1 VSAPAEGSRREGT
14 RRRAGRAPAVPRR
27 HPYRPEILAERV
39 GWYELSG
46 LVHRLTRKERVEPGY
61 YEDPSWSVRDLAGH
75 IGTWLAEAQVQIRR
89 ISADTYEGHDIDIDA
104 MNAVFLD
111 AMRGQPWEIA
121 WVQATAGR
129 AMMLEAWYQ
138 LEEQSDE
145 AAWWIRKSAA
155 EHYAEHLER
164 LREWTAQLL
173 ERRAG
178 TKTDKA
184 D

>member
-1 VSAPAEGSRREGT
+1 VSSAAAGSRGGGT
-14 RRRAGRAPAVPRR
+14 GRRRTGAPVVPSR

-39 GWYELSG
+39 GWYEFAG
-46 LVHRLTRKERVEPGY
+46 LIRRLTRKERLEPGY
-61 YEDPSWSVRDLAGH
+61 YADPAWSVRDLAGH
-75 IGTWLAEAQVQIRR
+75 IGTWLAEAQIQIRQ
-89 ISADTYEGHDIDIDA
+89 ISADTYEGHDVDIDG
-104 MNAVFLD
+104 MNAAFLE

-129 AMMLEAWYQ
+129 AMMLEAWYA
-138 LEEQSDE
+138 LAESSDE

-164 LREWTAQLL
+164 LRAWTAELL

-178 TKTDKA
+178 AKA
-184 D
+184 DKPG